1 MRRLRVFR
9 PGTVPYD
16 TALAA
21 QMACV
26 ERLKSAP
33 PAAGGDGFLL
43 LLTHPPVITVGR
55 SGDGRNILVSRE
67 RLRQEGVEVRQ
78 VSRGGDVTYHGSG
91 QIVGY
96 PIIRLAEHGR
106 DVHAYLR
113 RLEQVIMDTLA
124 DYRITAQ
131 RSAGHTGVWV
141 GREKVAAI
149 GVAITRWISYHG
161 FALNVAPNFRHFG
174 LINACGITDRQVTS
188 MSRLLGAAVDQA
200 QVEVRLARHFGEEFG
215 FNEIEESAVLPS
227 AAAIA
232 PAYG

>member
-1 MRRLRVFR
+1 MKLNVIR
-9 PGTVPYD
+9 PGRIAYD
-16 TALAA
+16 DALAA
-21 QMACV
+21 QIACLNA
-26 ERLKSAP
+26 LKARDD
-33 PAAGGDGFLL
+33 ADVGTLFLL
-43 LLTHPPVITVGR
+43 EHPPVITLGR
-55 SGDGRNILVSRE
+55 GADRANILAADE
-67 RLRQEGVEVRQ
+67 MLAAAGVTVHQ
-78 VSRGGDVTYHGSG
+78 AQRGGDVTYHGPG